1 MVPMR
6 AVWLMI
12 CPVSKRKYCDNLS

>member
-1 MVPMR
+1 MVPML